1 MYSSRWEGKERLGW
15 GGTQARRNLGS
26 RGCSAGHRFRERRGE
41 WFLGLWEKRG
51 NRKNIEEDKS
61 RYDLTNSTN

>member
-1 MYSSRWEGKERLGW
+1 VLEWMVGKEKHGR

-26 RGCSAGHRFRERRGE
+26 RGRSGRHRFRGSRGE
-41 WFLGLWEKRG
+41 WFLCELVKRG
-51 NRKNIEEDKS
+51 NRKNIGEDKS